1 MRNDPTAQRRRER
14 DILNRL
20 WDIWVHIESDV
31 WEIDARGDHTRL
43 VTTRS
48 TGEEVEICRFSRQA
62 LSDEIRLIAG
72 LIPHMTLLLDLVERA
87 TARIRAQDVELAR
100 LRERS
105 RPKDY
110 AAQAAMLCQNTGFQR
125 FLEGK
130 GAGGTVADA
139 QAADTRMKGLLAI
152 TSKKDINT
160 DERAR
165 RAFLS
170 LRTDFETWKRGAA

>member
-1 MRNDPTAQRRRER
+1 MSSDPTAQRRRER

-20 WDIWVHIESDV
+20 WDIRIRVESDD

-43 VTTRS
+43 VTLRS
-48 TGEEVEICRFSRQA
+48 TGEEAEICRFSQQA

-72 LIPHMTLLLDLVERA
+72 LIPHLTLLLDLVERA
-87 TARIRAQDVELAR
+87 TARIRAQDAELAR

-110 AAQAAMLCQNTGFQR
+110 AAQAAMLCQNTAFQL

-130 GAGGTVADA
+130 GAGGSIADA

-160 DERAR
+160 DERAQ

-170 LRTDFETWKRGAA
+170 LRADFKTWKGGAA